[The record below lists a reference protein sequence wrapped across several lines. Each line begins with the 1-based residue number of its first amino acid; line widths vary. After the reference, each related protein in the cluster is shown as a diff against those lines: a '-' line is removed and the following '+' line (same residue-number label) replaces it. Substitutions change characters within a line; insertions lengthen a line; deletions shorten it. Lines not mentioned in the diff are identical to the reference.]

1 MDSNTKA
8 SLSLIVLLIAGCICS
23 VVGYQLYSVLTWEHV
38 SFSIGIAKLV
48 ILAIMWVFVVGVIL
62 AAITNL
68 VPQIPY
74 NISLIEFVTWMTV
87 FSLVIS
93 PVMGFIGWNKAN
105 QQRLLR
111 NEFWHGW
118 ELLAEPVVTD
128 CYRDGPCTHEY
139 RCDPYEDCRNVC
151 KTDTD
156 TGVTTCERV
165 CETKYHSCPYCTQEV
180 DYVVRTTLGDFIIDD
195 DVFTENPQVWRPFDM
210 QGIPGNVQR
219 GPSQFWKDAEQ
230 RVNSGNPG
238 PVTKVMQYENP
249 LLASDLTTLKNY
261 SAEIDQFMS
270 LGLIPSPVN
279 QVYDHYQVDEVEFV
293 GFTPTNER
301 DWQYWLH
308 RLNAPFGDD
317 LQGDMRVVIVNNEY
331 AEANPIAYAI
341 ALKFN
346 WQDELMWGDN
356 LASKNTF
363 VLILFT
369 RDNQTI
375 SSATAITGMPLGN
388 EYLIER
394 VDTVLTGK
402 PLDPIALFGTSKGE
416 IYLKTYPPEEKKDPK
431 LKVNPLHNAP
441 GHVEDLV
448 WGLSDPATKFSRVS
462 MSKNFAYLWKEVVP
476 KPEDQ
481 AEVRNWMIFIGLI
494 GWAIAIAI
502 GEKDVYGYRRRKN
515 RW

>member
-1 MDSNTKA
+1 MNSNDRA
-8 SLSLIVLLIAGCICS
+8 NLALIVLVIAGCICS
-23 VVGYQLYSVLTWEHV
+23 FVGYQLYSVLTWEHV

-48 ILAIMWVFVVGVIL
+48 LVAIATVFVVGVIL
-62 AAITNL
+62 ALVTNL
-68 VPQIPY
+68 VPQIHY

-111 NEFWHGW
+111 NELWHGW
-118 ELLAEPVVTD
+118 EVSVEPVYTE
-128 CYRDGPCTHEY
+128 CYRDGPCKHEY
-139 RCDPYEDCRNVC
+139 PCDSYQDCHNECDSDGKNCHQVC
-151 KTDTD
+151 
-156 TGVTTCERV
+156 VTKWRD
-165 CETKYHSCPYCTQEV
+165 CPFCTHEV
-180 DYVVRTTLGDFIIDD
+180 DYVVHTTLGDFVIDD
-195 DVFTENPQVWRPFDM
+195 NVFTENPLAWRPSDGK
-210 QGIPGNVQR
+210 GIPTNVQR

-230 RVNSGNPG
+230 RINSGNPG
-238 PVTKVMQYENP
+238 PVTKEMQYENP

-293 GFTPTNER
+293 GFTPINER

-317 LQGDMRVVIVNNEY
+317 LQGDLRVVIVNNEY

-363 VLILFT
+363 ILILFT
-369 RDNQTI
+369 KDNQTI

-394 VDTVLTGK
+394 VNTVLTGK
-402 PLDPIALFGTSKGE
+402 PLDPVSLFGQSTGE
-416 IYLKTYPPEEKKDPK
+416 IYLKTYPPEDKKDPK

-441 GHVEDLV
+441 GHVEDLL
-448 WGLSDPATKFSRVS
+448 WGLSDSATKFSRVS

-481 AEVRNWMIFIGLI
+481 AKVRNWMIFIGLI
-494 GWAIAIAI
+494 GWAITIAI

-515 RW
+515 HW